1 MVSKTIRAQCQ
12 DRAAKGQYLF
22 YSYTV
27 HGNGNVS
34 HHASALPRRANLS
47 NVAVLVGWCGGTN
60 NNSTYAEGICKVVRM
75 PGEFMVEVVTV
86 SDSEEIRRALEE
98 LASAAS
104 RPFAAAADEI
114 RSLMDS
120 VPVA

>member
-1 MVSKTIRAQCQ
+1 MAVKTIRAQCQ
-12 DRAAKGQYLF
+12 DHAVKGQYLF

-27 HGNGNVS
+27 HGGGNVS
-34 HHASALPRRANLS
+34 RHASALPRHANLS
-47 NVAVLVGWCGGTN
+47 AAPVLVGWCGGTN
-60 NNSTYAEGICKVVRM
+60 NNSTYAEGICKVVRV
-75 PGEFMVEVVTV
+75 PGEFLVEVVTV

-104 RPFAAAADEI
+104 RPFDADEI
-114 RSLMDS
+114 RSLVDS